1 MVSARVVKITHTV
14 LFTLVLLASVICLGI
29 SGALVGHYNKEGYP
43 PVHTGAYRD
52 RIRIT
57 LVASVW
63 STAFAIILTIGF
75 QLFGDN
81 IAFGLL
87 PHLIPVAIGFILFM
101 IGAASLTALTNK
113 IDCGLAGQTFSKC
126 GVVKGLVVISW
137 IDTILLLITLVFIIT
152 LCFIAR
158 GRYGVHKS
166 TLYAD

>member
-1 MVSARVVKITHTV
+1 MVSARAVRIAHTV

-29 SGALVGHYNKEGYP
+29 SGALVGHYNREGYP
-43 PVHTGAYRD
+43 PVHTGGYRD

-63 STAFAIILTIGF
+63 STAFALILTIGF
-75 QLFGDN
+75 QVAGRN

-87 PHLIPVAIGFILFM
+87 THLVPVAIGFILFL
-101 IGAASLTALTNK
+101 IGAASLTGLTDK
-113 IDCGLAGQTFSKC
+113 IDCGMSGQTFSKC

-137 IDTILLLITLVFIIT
+137 IDTIILLITLVFIIT

-158 GRYGVHKS
+158 GGYGVHKS